1 MSSNSVPI
9 SGANSPNFFTK
20 HFYFL
25 GKAQGLTTY
34 PVIFDNRVANGLVKV
49 ASEDPENLNM
59 VQISAVPKPNI
70 YIDYIQFALSEA
82 KRIGCQPD
90 QIEYYLFS
98 LWPFI
103 CSIKVIGCEGVALK
117 P

>member
-1 MSSNSVPI
+1 MPI

-34 PVIFDNRVANGLVKV
+34 PLIFDNRVANGLVKV

-70 YIDYIQFALSEA
+70 YIEYIQFALSEA

-98 LWPFI
+98 L
-103 CSIKVIGCEGVALK
+103 
-117 P
+117 